1 MVVNSQEIEQSE
13 VSQEIEQSEVMFSEE
28 TAAATE
34 ESSIEVRS
42 ESEVNS
48 KSQKEPPKE
57 EEEEEAET
65 TVEEVIATHTTD
77 ASTYAD
83 ENSTSK
89 RKERHEKVRHKRRED
104 PQSFE
109 VERFGVPPPSVVEHS
124 SHNEPPQP
132 HAKSKKEAPEAEP
145 ATAVEQMAGAHTT
158 DIETHND
165 GTSSKRKER
174 HVKIRQKRREEPG
187 PFITGQRFGVPSSV
201 AQVSSSEPQRPGA
214 KSHKEHP

>member
-13 VSQEIEQSEVMFSEE
+13 VTFSEE
-28 TAAATE
+28 TEAATE

-42 ESEVNS
+42 ESEVNG

-57 EEEEEAET
+57 EEEEEEEVET
-65 TVEEVIATHTTD
+65 TVEEVLATHTTD
-77 ASTYAD
+77 ASTYTD

-89 RKERHEKVRHKRRED
+89 RKERHEKIRHKRRED

-124 SHNEPPQP
+124 SHNDPPQLD
-132 HAKSKKEAPEAEP
+132 AKSKKEAPHEEP
-145 ATAVEQMAGAHTT
+145 ATAVEQVTAAHAT

-174 HVKIRQKRREEPG
+174 HVKIRHQRRQEP
-187 PFITGQRFGVPSSV
+187 PEPSTFTGQRFGVPPSV
-201 AQVSSSEPQRPGA
+201 VQVSSSEPQRPGA